1 MEYTGKYVSLKE
13 YLKSSSKNEEVLTY
27 EDIEIILNFHLP
39 DSAYVHREWW
49 SNGGHNHSNSWLEAG
64 WMVHQIELQNKII
77 FKKNTFVKNNF
88 NKNKGNNIDNDKD
101 IIPKPTTEEVRKYLL
116 KWDSLENY
124 VLQEKS
130 LEKLFSETY
139 PKNDVVE
146 DVLIKVCSLNDFYST
161 KIFSPFKV
169 AKHIVKLNVDKYLQN
184 DNITIVD
191 KIASVN
197 VGAKVKYFYSFAT
210 KYCSHHKP
218 AIYPIYDYYVDKMLC
233 YFRNKNKFFQ
243 FKNEDLK
250 IFVKFKNILNEF
262 RRYYKLEN
270 YNLKEID
277 RYLWQTGKEYFPRNY

>member
-1 MEYTGKYVSLKE
+1 MEYTGKYILLKK
-13 YLKSSSKNEEVLTY
+13 YLKSSNKDEEKLTY
-27 EDIEIILNFHLP
+27 EDIEIILNFRLP

-64 WMVHQIELQNKII
+64 WKVCQIELQNKII
-77 FKKNTFVKNNF
+77 FRRNIFTKDISNENKINDIGK
-88 NKNKGNNIDNDKD
+88 NKN
-101 IIPKPTTEEVRKYLL
+101 IILRPTPEEIMKYLL
-116 KWDSLENY
+116 KWDNLENY

-130 LEKLFSETY
+130 LEKLFSKTY
-139 PKNDVVE
+139 PENNIVE

-161 KIFSPFKV
+161 NIFSPFKV
-169 AKHIVKLNVDKYLQN
+169 AKHIVELNIDKYLQD
-184 DNITIVD
+184 DNIIIVN

-197 VGAKVKYFYSFAT
+197 VGGKVKNFYSFAT

-218 AIYPIYDYYVDKMLC
+218 TIYPIYDYYVDKMLC
-233 YFRNKNKFFQ
+233 HFRNKNNFLQ

-250 IFVKFKNILNEF
+250 EYVKFKNILNEF

-277 RYLWQTGKEYFPRNY
+277 KYLWQAGKEYFPRNY